1 MNKITAVIIEDEIP
15 AARRLNNTLN
25 ELRPEWQITVL
36 PGSVK
41 KSVEWF
47 AENPHPDLV
56 FSRHTIDRR
65 HFIHHSSNRHNQKVL
80 SFSPLRMM
88 NMPFGHLQ
96 STVSI
101 IYLSRLI
108 TSDWKK
114 QL

>member
-56 FSRHTIDRR
+56 FLDIQLTDGISFTFIEQAQPESTIIPTGR
-65 HFIHHSSNRHNQKVL
+65 SNCKV
-80 SFSPLRMM
+80 R
-88 NMPFGHLQ
+88 
-96 STVSI
+96 
-101 IYLSRLI
+101 
-108 TSDWKK
+108 TSDYQIPESGAKAN
-114 QL
+114 

>member
-56 FSRHTIDRR
+56 FLDIQLTDGISFT
-65 HFIHHSSNRHNQKVL
+65 FIEQAQPEKAVDVNLSMEDVSNIQL
-80 SFSPLRMM
+80 L
-88 NMPFGHLQ
+88 L
-96 STVSI
+96 
-101 IYLSRLI
+101 
-108 TSDWKK
+108 KK
-114 QL
+114 YPNIGNRYNEYDFQFVNK

>member
-41 KSVEWF
+41 KECRMVCGKS
-47 AENPHPDLV
+47 PSGSC

-65 HFIHHSSNRHNQKVL
+65 HFIHIHRTGTTRKYYHFHHCV
-80 SFSPLRMM
+80 
-88 NMPFGHLQ
+88 
-96 STVSI
+96 
-101 IYLSRLI
+101 
-108 TSDWKK
+108 
-114 QL
+114 

>member
-56 FSRHTIDRR
+56 FLDIQLTDGIYIHRTGTTRKYY
-65 HFIHHSSNRHNQKVL
+65 HFHHCV
-80 SFSPLRMM
+80 
-88 NMPFGHLQ
+88 
-96 STVSI
+96 
-101 IYLSRLI
+101 
-108 TSDWKK
+108 
-114 QL
+114 

>member
-56 FSRHTIDRR
+56 FLDIQLTDGISFTFIEQAQPESTII
-65 HFIHHSSNRHNQKVL
+65 FTT
-80 SFSPLRMM
+80 MM

>member
-41 KSVEWF
+41 KSVES
-47 AENPHPDLV
+47 PSGSC

-65 HFIHHSSNRHNQKVL
+65 HFIHIHRTGTTRKYYHFHHCV
-80 SFSPLRMM
+80 
-88 NMPFGHLQ
+88 
-96 STVSI
+96 
-101 IYLSRLI
+101 
-108 TSDWKK
+108 
-114 QL
+114 